1 MMRNNYTKEFEDFV
15 RENAKKH
22 TREELR
28 QLIQNKYKIYI
39 SEDALR
45 RYLNRHN
52 IEKYTDYKEYN
63 AKDVYK
69 CPIGTERTTSEG
81 TFVKI
86 GQPDLWRRKTRVMYE
101 RYHNCKLNDD
111 DYIVFLNQDR
121 NDFSKVNLKKISRKE
136 MTYLYNNKIFS
147 KNPKLTKLGILS
159 AMLMIKIKERE
170 E

>member
-159 AMLMIKIKERE
+159 AKLMIKIKERE